1 MAQVLSGLH
10 ALSAPFVSTNLGHVA
25 WDEGFPLV
33 VAMAQLGLYTPR
45 ERRAPARSLDPP
57 TTPTLAR
64 PVFQ

>member
-1 MAQVLSGLH
+1 MAQVLPGLH

-45 ERRAPARSLDPP
+45 EFRFTPALVRP
-57 TTPTLAR
+57 TTHPHSRTGGR
-64 PVFQ
+64 D

>member
-1 MAQVLSGLH
+1 MAQVLPGLH

-45 ERRAPARSLDPP
+45 E
-57 TTPTLAR
+57 
-64 PVFQ
+64 